1 MDKKTILA
9 IVLSIIV
16 ITVGMTI
23 QQTFFADEMQMAVD
37 NKSNVEKVVTEDDT
51 VVEKTRNHETFIA
64 ASEAENKTF
73 VVSNEVIDVT
83 FDTAGASVS
92 SIIVKEENEN
102 VEILLK
108 EANGRNGFLL
118 YTENDFT
125 QPILDNFRYELDET
139 DTLNIVKFEQD
150 FYFEDLDQTV
160 TIIKKYAMSKA
171 DEYMLQV
178 SVEYVSDSGLLPFNS
193 YTLAYEPQVGPIFT
207 DISKS
212 KYDFRRNYF
221 VEEGKDK
228 KSTIK
233 FKDEVEYV
241 YDNVEWAATV
251 GKYFAVV
258 AIPQGGVN
266 YTTTFEQTTNNTGF
280 NQSNSMYLTREDV
293 SSPAIKDMYSFY
305 CGPKNTASLNRY
317 EIVKD
322 NAFGLKNID
331 LKGVLDTSSWLG
343 WLENILKFVLALFY
357 KLIPNYGVAIIL
369 LTILI
374 KILIQPLAKKGMDST
389 AKMSAL
395 APKMEELKQKYAN
408 EPEQLNIQMAK
419 LYKEEGINPM
429 GSCLPMLLQFPV
441 FIALYG
447 LLNNHYE
454 LRGAMFIPGWI
465 NDLSIPETIFS
476 LPFSLPLLGPD
487 IHLLPIIYTASM
499 IFSMKSTQNTA
510 GQSDQQKSMMMFMM
524 YGMPI
529 MFFFVLYSAPSG
541 LILYWTVM
549 NFISILQQKY
559 INKKKGK
566 KYKAE
571 LQLKEAQAAK
581 KGKRKGK

>member
-1 MDKKTILA
+1 
-9 IVLSIIV
+9 
-16 ITVGMTI
+16 
-23 QQTFFADEMQMAVD
+23 
-37 NKSNVEKVVTEDDT
+37 
-51 VVEKTRNHETFIA
+51 
-64 ASEAENKTF
+64 
-73 VVSNEVIDVT
+73 
-83 FDTAGASVS
+83 
-92 SIIVKEENEN
+92 
-102 VEILLK
+102 
-108 EANGRNGFLL
+108 
-118 YTENDFT
+118 
-125 QPILDNFRYELDET
+125 
-139 DTLNIVKFEQD
+139 
-150 FYFEDLDQTV
+150 
-160 TIIKKYAMSKA
+160 
-171 DEYMLQV
+171 MLQIA
-178 SVEYVSDSGLLPFNS
+178 VEYTSDSKDLPFDS
-193 YTLAYEPQVGPIFT
+193 YTLAVDPQVGPIFK

-233 FKDEVEYV
+233 FKNDVEYV
-241 YDNVEWAATV
+241 NDNVEWAATV
-251 GKYFAVV
+251 GKYFTIIGV
-258 AIPQGGVN
+258 PQGGVN
-266 YTTTFEQTTNNTGF
+266 YTTVFEQTENNTGF
-280 NQSNSMYLTREDV
+280 SQSNSMYLIREDV
-293 SSPAIKDMYSFY
+293 DSPAIRDMYSFY

-322 NAFGLKNID
+322 NSFGIKN
-331 LKGVLDTSSWLG
+331 LVLNQVLDTSSWLG
-343 WLENILKFVLALFY
+343 WLENILKFVLNLFF
-357 KLIPNYGVAIIL
+357 KLVPNYGVAIIL

-374 KILIQPLAKKGMDST
+374 KIMLQPIAKKGMDST

-408 EPEQLNIQMAK
+408 DQEQLNLQMGK

-429 GSCLPMLLQFPV
+429 GSCLPMLLQFPI

-447 LLNNHYE
+447 LLNNHYD

-465 NDLSIPETIFS
+465 TDLSIPETVYT
-476 LPFSLPLLGPD
+476 LPFNIPLLGAE

-510 GQSDQQKSMMMFMM
+510 GQSDQQKTTMMFMM

-571 LQLKEAQAAK
+571 LQIKEAQAAK